1 MPGHSADML
10 VDIRP
15 YRDTIVSDSTKGWK
29 TKMKEKLN
37 LEQGRDHMPVYTA
50 DADIVILIIRGEPV
64 LQKIDR
70 RQAESIL
77 RIINA
82 GKQQRGQ

>member
-10 VDIRP
+10 VDIQP
-15 YRDTIVSDSTKGWK
+15 YRDTIVSDGMKGWK
-29 TKMKEKLN
+29 SKMKEKLN
-37 LEQGRDHMPVYTA
+37 MEKYGEHMPVCTA
-50 DADIVILIIRGEPV
+50 VRDIVILIIHGEPV
-64 LQKIDR
+64 VQKIDR

-82 GKQQRGQ
+82 DMQHRQ